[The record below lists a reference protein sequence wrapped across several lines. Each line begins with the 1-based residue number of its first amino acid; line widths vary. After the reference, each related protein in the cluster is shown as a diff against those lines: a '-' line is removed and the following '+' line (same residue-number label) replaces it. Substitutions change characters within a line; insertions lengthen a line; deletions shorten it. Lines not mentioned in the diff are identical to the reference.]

1 MNEIDDVRTDANTGA
16 AFPEELDLEHAGTLG
31 LQMIVGLT
39 QQLGGTIEL
48 RKRPHPVFTI
58 RLPGGIAREE
68 PDAVG

>member
-16 AFPEELDLEHAGTLG
+16 AFPEELDPEDAHP
-31 LQMIVGLT
+31 
-39 QQLGGTIEL
+39 LGGTIEL